1 MHGLHGNTQTDTL
14 DSRELLSLAEEL
26 IGANTEEAFG
36 AYFFTSN
43 SPFAELGRQV
53 ERSVFL
59 EAFGNTEE
67 QLRYEYGR
75 YEPTSVFFCILDQR
89 RKVPAGMARIILP
102 SAYPGFKSLNDIEPV
117 WDRSVDELIGQSALP
132 LSLARTWDL
141 ATLAV
146 DKAYRGA
153 AAVGLTSLGLY
164 QSITRMAQRC
174 GIDWVVA
181 ILDLVVYRMSRWK
194 LHTPF
199 RGFNGAPPLPYLGS
213 AASLPA
219 WCRLSE
225 WEERLKE
232 SDPVLRDV
240 IFKGSGIEAAL
251 RPLDVEAACQ
261 EIIAMSEAVSLMS
274 PLALVD

>member
-1 MHGLHGNTQTDTL
+1 MPGLHSNTYADTL
-14 DSRELLSLAEEL
+14 SSRALLAMAEEL
-26 IGANTEEAFG
+26 IERNAEEAFG

-43 SPFAELGRQV
+43 SPFAELARQV

-67 QLRYEYGR
+67 QLHYEYDR

-117 WDRSVDELIGQSALP
+117 WDRSVDELIGQDA
-132 LSLARTWDL
+132 LSLSPTRTWDL

-153 AAVGLTSLGLY
+153 AAMGLTSLGLY
-164 QSITRMAQRC
+164 QSITRTAQRC

-225 WEERLKE
+225 WEERLKK
-232 SDPVLRDV
+232 SDPVLCEV
-240 IFKGSGIEAAL
+240 IFRGSGLETAL
-251 RPLDVEAACQ
+251 RPLNVDAAWR
-261 EIIAMSEAVSLMS
+261 EISSISGIGLTY
-274 PLALVD
+274 